1 MKHTLALLAVACAA
15 CVPQGLFASYLTIP
29 KELKLSEEALSAI
42 AKRSYEGDRGS
53 AAVFCR
59 LEGQGEPH
67 EEALSEPYRMPRD
80 GEIEFDETFCLQST
94 HPQATFKIDV
104 NPVAGRD
111 KELWVKLGGFTI
123 NFAIDTGLGAAA
135 ALPGWAGLA
144 GKAAQYGKLLGYDFF
159 ADWWAGKANQAL
171 LEWYAKN
178 PDFTF
183 AEAKIGDAYHPGE
196 RIYRWADGS
205 SLSYET
211 FDVAPAIRPF
221 VEGDLAL
228 LTCIVMNTAD
238 QERTVLLSVR
248 LPGDSS
254 VDRKV
259 RLPAKG
265 ACKLSFYTLEC
276 ETDEDEHGKIIVSVA
291 QDEQEKMKEVIPRQ
305 NWRWDTLRQGTQ
317 LQGGEIALFLNTFQ
331 PSARVREDG
340 DACLGIAKLY
350 EVGEAI
356 EQSQEEAVRWYRR
369 AANLG
374 NTEAKRKVTELT
386 GERKQLSE
394 AALLGDAEAQYALG
408 MIYLEGRG
416 GAKNLVFAR
425 HWLTKAAEQGHAG
438 AKQALET
445 LR

>member
-42 AKRSYEGDRGS
+42 AKRSYEEDRGS
-53 AAVFCR
+53 AALFCR
-59 LEGQGEPH
+59 LEGQGETR
-67 EEALSEPYRMPRD
+67 EEALSEPYRIPRD
-80 GEIEFDETFCLQST
+80 GEIEFDEMFCMQSP
-94 HPQATFKIDV
+94 HPQAVFKVDV

-111 KELWVKLGGFTI
+111 KALWVKMGGFTI
-123 NFAIDTGLGAAA
+123 NVAIDAGLGAAA
-135 ALPGWAGLA
+135 ALPGWPGLV
-144 GKAAQYGKLLGYDFF
+144 GKGLQSGKMVYDFVDGWL
-159 ADWWAGKANQAL
+159 AEKKNRAL
-171 LEWYAKN
+171 REWYAKN

-183 AEAKIGDAYHPGE
+183 AEAGIGDAYHPGE
-196 RIYRWADGS
+196 RIYRWADGTA
-205 SLSYET
+205 LSYET
-211 FDVAPAIRPF
+211 FDIAPAIRPF
-221 VEGDLAL
+221 TEDELAL
-228 LTCIVMNTAD
+228 LTCILMNTAD
-238 QERTVLLSVR
+238 QERTVLLSVG

-254 VDRKV
+254 VERFLS
-259 RLPAKG
+259 LPAKSV
-265 ACKLSFYTLEC
+265 CKLSFYTLEC
-276 ETDEDEHGKIIVSVA
+276 ETDEDEHGEIAVSVA
-291 QDEQEKMKEVIPRQ
+291 QDGQESMEEVIPKQ
-305 NWRWDTLRQGTQ
+305 LWRWDTLRQGTQ

-331 PSARVREDG
+331 RSERVREDG
-340 DACLGIAKLY
+340 NACLEIAKLY

>member
-1 MKHTLALLAVACAA
+1 MV
-15 CVPQGLFASYLTIP
+15 
-29 KELKLSEEALSAI
+29 
-42 AKRSYEGDRGS
+42 
-53 AAVFCR
+53 
-59 LEGQGEPH
+59 
-67 EEALSEPYRMPRD
+67 
-80 GEIEFDETFCLQST
+80 
-94 HPQATFKIDV
+94 
-104 NPVAGRD
+104 
-111 KELWVKLGGFTI
+111 
-123 NFAIDTGLGAAA
+123 
-135 ALPGWAGLA
+135 
-144 GKAAQYGKLLGYDFF
+144 YDFVDGWL
-159 ADWWAGKANQAL
+159 AEKKNRAL
-171 LEWYAKN
+171 REWYAKN

-183 AEAKIGDAYHPGE
+183 AEAGIGDAYHPGE
-196 RIYRWADGS
+196 RIYRWADGTA
-205 SLSYET
+205 LSYET
-211 FDVAPAIRPF
+211 FDIAPAIRPF
-221 VEGDLAL
+221 TEDELAL
-228 LTCIVMNTAD
+228 LTCILMNTAD
-238 QERTVLLSVR
+238 QERTVLLSVG

-254 VDRKV
+254 VERFLS
-259 RLPAKG
+259 LPAKSV
-265 ACKLSFYTLEC
+265 CKLSFYTLEC
-276 ETDEDEHGKIIVSVA
+276 ETDEDEHGEIAVSVA
-291 QDEQEKMKEVIPRQ
+291 QDGQESMEEVIPKQ
-305 NWRWDTLRQGTQ
+305 LWRWDTLRQGTL

-331 PSARVREDG
+331 RSERVREDG
-340 DACLGIAKLY
+340 NACLEIAKLY